1 MQVHVRPLRVRGRNL
16 NRDELMHVPP
26 HTGVLK
32 VAEGRD
38 HELGRPVVRARLID
52 QVSGTEADVL
62 PQLCDAR
69 LLWAEGG
76 KFRLAGFERID
87 AADYAQTWSVEL
99 A

>member
-1 MQVHVRPLRVRGRNL
+1 MRVHVRPLRVKGRNL
-16 NRDELMHVPP
+16 NRDELKGSPP
-26 HTGVLK
+26 YVGVLK

-38 HELGRPVVRARLID
+38 PELGRPVVRARLID

-69 LLWAEGG
+69 LLWAEDG
-76 KFRLAGFERID
+76 KLRLAGFERID